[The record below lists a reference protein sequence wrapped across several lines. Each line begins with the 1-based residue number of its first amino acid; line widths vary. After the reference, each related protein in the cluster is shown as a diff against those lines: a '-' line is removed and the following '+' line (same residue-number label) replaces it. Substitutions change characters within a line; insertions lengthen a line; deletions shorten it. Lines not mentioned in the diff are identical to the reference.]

1 LSEQPPR
8 RSFLQ
13 LFVLYWAPILLYV
26 AVIFTLSAQP
36 NLKAPLPF
44 ENGDKVCHM
53 LEYGGLGVLMARGLR
68 ANTRIRSP
76 LGAALIVV
84 VLGAAIAAADENF
97 QRLIPG
103 RDSSVYDWMAD
114 VTGLVF
120 AQIFYLVFARD

>member
-1 LSEQPPR
+1 LSDRPPR
-8 RSFLQ
+8 RSFFQ
-13 LFVLYWAPILLYV
+13 AFALYWLPVLLYV
-26 AVIFTLSAQP
+26 GVIFTLSSRP

-53 LEYGGLGVLMARGLR
+53 LEYGGLGILMARALR
-68 ANTRIRSP
+68 ASGRISGP
-76 LGAALIVV
+76 LGAALVV
-84 VLGAAIAAADENF
+84 VAVGAAIAAADENF

-120 AQIFYLVFARD
+120 AQIFYLLFARD